1 MDLSLNLEGTH
12 VVITGAAGYIGSVT
26 VAAFLTAGA
35 NVSALDINP
44 SKLIANLS
52 SDFGTATA
60 TRSLSTSAE
69 YLASHPNLYV
79 LPPSDVTSESSLSS
93 AFELAR
99 QKFGPVQCC
108 VALASLDLSV
118 LEHHGSLVDMSVEQW
133 RKTSQVN
140 VEGTFLTAREWLR
153 GVKVQV
159 VEGTPERDEKEEW
172 NLSLIIVGSESGWFG
187 ERGNA
192 DYSAG
197 KSAVQVGLLQSLRGD
212 VVRVHPRARV
222 NAIAPGA
229 VDTAQFRRE
238 CEANPEQYW
247 LDAQATTAQKRPI
260 PVEAVA
266 KCILFLASE
275 SWSGHIHGQVLN
287 VDGGKMGKLM
297 WTKDEIL

>member
-35 NVSALDINP
+35 NVSALDIDP
-44 SKLIANLS
+44 SKLAANLS
-52 SDFGTATA
+52 AYSATA
-60 TRSLSTSAE
+60 TPTKSSSTSSAE
-69 YLASHPNLYV
+69 DLANHPNLYV

-99 QKFGPVQCC
+99 QKFGLVQCC

-133 RKTSQVN
+133 RRTSQVN

-153 GVKVQV
+153 SVKSHV
-159 VEGTPERDEKEEW
+159 VEGPSERDEEKER

-197 KSAVQVGLLQSLRGD
+197 KSAVQVGLLQSLKGD
-212 VVRVHPRARV
+212 VVRVHPRAR
-222 NAIAPGA
+222 
-229 VDTAQFRRE
+229 
-238 CEANPEQYW
+238 
-247 LDAQATTAQKRPI
+247 
-260 PVEAVA
+260 
-266 KCILFLASE
+266 
-275 SWSGHIHGQVLN
+275 
-287 VDGGKMGKLM
+287 
-297 WTKDEIL
+297 

>member
-44 SKLIANLS
+44 SKLAANLS
-52 SDFGTATA
+52 SAFPTAAA
-60 TRSLSTSAE
+60 TKSSSASSAE
-69 YLASHPNLYV
+69 GLAKHPNLYV
-79 LPPSDVTSESSLSS
+79 LPPCDVTSESSLSS
-93 AFELAR
+93 AFELSR

-118 LEHHGSLVDMSVEQW
+118 LEHHGSLADMTVDQW

-153 GVKVQV
+153 GVKMHVA
-159 VEGTPERDEKEEW
+159 EGAPEKDEEKGS

-197 KSAVQVGLLQSLRGD
+197 KSAVQVGLLQSLKGD
-212 VVRVHPRARV
+212 VVRAHPRARSV
-222 NAIAPGA
+222 SIVLELLPYSTG
-229 VDTAQFRRE
+229 V
-238 CEANPEQYW
+238 
-247 LDAQATTAQKRPI
+247 
-260 PVEAVA
+260 
-266 KCILFLASE
+266 CIH
-275 SWSGHIHGQVLN
+275 SG
-287 VDGGKMGKLM
+287 
-297 WTKDEIL
+297 